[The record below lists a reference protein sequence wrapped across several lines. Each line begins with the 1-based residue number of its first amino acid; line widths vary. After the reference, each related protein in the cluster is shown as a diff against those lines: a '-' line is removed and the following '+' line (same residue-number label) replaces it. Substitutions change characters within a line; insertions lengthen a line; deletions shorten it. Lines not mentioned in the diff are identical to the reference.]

1 MATVYKVLGQVAPNA
16 TTETTLYTVPALKSA
31 VVSTF
36 TVTNRSSTLTTFRV
50 SVSVGGG
57 ANGATEA
64 KDYIY
69 YDLTI
74 AGYDTFAATYGL
86 TLGAGDVVRVYSTTN
101 TLSFSIFGQE
111 IQ

>member
-57 ANGATEA
+57 ATAA